1 VKYVGEK
8 ETFTKEEL
16 IDIEKFYMYFI
27 AEDLQLLSDYKK
39 VFKYLSKENKR
50 LKRFLILWYIIVAA
64 TIAHSIFYC
73 YILH

>member
-1 VKYVGEK
+1 MGEK

-16 IDIEKFYMYFI
+16 IDIEKFYMDFI

-50 LKRFLILWYIIVAA
+50 LKRFLMLWYIIVAT

>member
-1 VKYVGEK
+1 MGEK

-16 IDIEKFYMYFI
+16 IDIEKFYMDFI
-27 AEDLQLLSDYKK
+27 SEDLKLLSDYKK
-39 VFKYLSKENKR
+39 VLKYLSKENKR

-64 TIAHSIFYC
+64 TIAHSVFYY

>member
-1 VKYVGEK
+1 MKYIGEK

-16 IDIEKFYMYFI
+16 IDIEKFYMDFI
-27 AEDLQLLSDYKK
+27 SENLQLLSDYKK